1 MPCARIADRH
11 GNLTTNDVDKFN
23 HQLAD
28 LILALE
34 AEMRRLGLWETQPP
48 EPQDLES
55 LVPFCHD
62 TLRFE
67 QWLQWVFLAKMKQ
80 VLETEEGF
88 PASSDIAPL
97 AEYRFT
103 MLPQHTDQ
111 LLALIEAFDKF
122 INKAG

>member
-1 MPCARIADRH
+1 
-11 GNLTTNDVDKFN
+11 VDKFT

-28 LILALE
+28 LILAIE
-34 AEMRRLGLWETQPP
+34 AEMRRLNMWEAQPP
-48 EPQDLES
+48 DSEALES
-55 LVPFCHD
+55 LAPFCHD

-97 AEYRFT
+97 AELRFEQ
-103 MLPQHTDQ
+103 LPQQTGQ
-111 LLALIEAFDKF
+111 LLALIKQFDEF
-122 INKAG
+122 INRHH